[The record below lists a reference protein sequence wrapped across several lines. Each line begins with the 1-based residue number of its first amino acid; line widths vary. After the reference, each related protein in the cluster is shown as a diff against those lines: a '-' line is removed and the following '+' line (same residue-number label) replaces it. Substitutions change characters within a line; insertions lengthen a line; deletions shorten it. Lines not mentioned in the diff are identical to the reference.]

1 MALGR
6 IRWFIR
12 NGVIN
17 GKLNDTYIG
26 QSFSAVEYCISKM
39 SGSHSRGSILSLVV
53 VKLLCT
59 FSLVLGHFDGETVHF
74 EGDAFSGVL
83 SFQLK

>member
-1 MALGR
+1 
-6 IRWFIR
+6 
-12 NGVIN
+12 
-17 GKLNDTYIG
+17 
-26 QSFSAVEYCISKM
+26 M

-53 VKLLCT
+53 VTLLCT

-83 SFQLK
+83 SFQLKWQENAVLTLS